1 MLQKYTVRLKKV
13 LNISLLSY
21 IVLSNASILVKEII
35 FFIENI
41 LQKVYN
47 NDKKIYNNQIKC
59 WLFL

>member
-1 MLQKYTVRLKKV
+1 M
-13 LNISLLSY
+13 NISLLSY

-35 FFIENI
+35 FLLKIF

-59 WLFL
+59 WLFW